1 MWWAEVVEV
10 NVRVKGM
17 SGKEEEAEEREDN
30 QEDNQEDK
38 EEE

>member
-10 NVRVKGM
+10 NVRVKEM
-17 SGKEEEAEEREDN
+17 SGKEEETEEGEDIK
-30 QEDNQEDK
+30 EDNQEDK